1 MAIPILLKTTIGA
14 VADDWNVGRFSLLAA
29 HLRTLQ
35 DARGEQRYEVF
46 ARDRVESAAGDDRD
60 LAQAAT
66 GAYAQLWLIAADT
79 VGALTKTDIE
89 NIASFRRAG
98 GGILLTRDHQ
108 DLGACLANLG
118 ALGAT
123 QYFQSVNPDPEPSRR
138 CRDDRETLSIS
149 WPNFHSGAN
158 GDLQRVTPVEPVHA
172 LMKRPAGGVIQRL
185 PAHPHEGAVGVPD
198 SLGASA
204 RLIAQGHSTTTG
216 TAFNL
221 CVAVEEAGQGRAV
234 SDSSFHHFC
243 DYNWDPRRGCPS
255 FVNETPGFEVLTSP
269 RALDDVHSYVENIAA
284 WLSRQC

>member
-14 VADDWNVGRFSLLAA
+14 VADDWNVGRFSLLTA
-29 HLRTLQ
+29 HLRGLRDT
-35 DARGEQRYEVF
+35 RGELRYEVC

-60 LAQAAT
+60 LAQAAA

-79 VGALTKTDIE
+79 VGALTETDID
-89 NIASFRRAG
+89 NIARFRRTG

-108 DLGACLANLG
+108 DLGACLAKLG
-118 ALGAT
+118 ALGAS
-123 QYFQSVNPDPEPSRR
+123 QYFQSVNPDPDPSRR
-138 CRDDRETLSIS
+138 CSDDRETPSIS

-158 GDLQRVTPVEPVHA
+158 GDLQSVTPVEPVHA
-172 LMKRPAGGVIQRL
+172 LLKRTGGGVIQRL

-198 SLGASA
+198 SLGGSA
-204 RLIAQGHSTTTG
+204 RVVAQGRSITTG

-243 DYNWDPRRGCPS
+243 DYNWDPHMGCPS

-284 WLSRQC
+284 WLSGRH

>member
-14 VADDWNVGRFSLLAA
+14 VADDWNVGRFSLLTA
-29 HLRTLQ
+29 HLRGLRDT
-35 DARGEQRYEVF
+35 RGELRYEVC

-60 LAQAAT
+60 LAQAAA

-79 VGALTKTDIE
+79 VGALTETDID
-89 NIASFRRAG
+89 NIARFRRTG

-108 DLGACLANLG
+108 DLGACLAKLG
-118 ALGAT
+118 ALGAS
-123 QYFQSVNPDPEPSRR
+123 QYFQSVNPDPDPSRR
-138 CRDDRETLSIS
+138 CSDDRETPSIS

-158 GDLQRVTPVEPVHA
+158 GDLQSVTPVEPVHA
-172 LMKRPAGGVIQRL
+172 LLKRTGGGVIQRL

-198 SLGASA
+198 SLGGSA
-204 RLIAQGHSTTTG
+204 RVVAQGRSITTG

-243 DYNWDPRRGCPS
+243 DYNWDPGMGCPS
-255 FVNETPGFEVLTSP
+255 FVDETPGFEVLTSP

-284 WLSRQC
+284 WLAGQH

>member
-14 VADDWNVGRFSLLAA
+14 VPDDWNVGRFSLLVAR
-29 HLRTLQ
+29 LRTLQ
-35 DARGEQRYEVF
+35 DARGELRYEVF
-46 ARDRVESAAGDDRD
+46 ARDRVENAAGDDRE

-79 VGALTKTDIE
+79 VGALTETDIE
-89 NIASFRRAG
+89 NIARFRRGG

-108 DLGACLANLG
+108 DLGACLAKLG

-138 CRDDRETLSIS
+138 CSDDRETPSIS

-172 LMKRPAGGVIQRL
+172 LMKRRGGGVIQRL

-198 SLGASA
+198 SLGGSA
-204 RLIAQGHSTTTG
+204 RVVAQGRSTTTG

-221 CVAVEEAGQGRAV
+221 CVTVEEAGQGRAV

-255 FVNETPGFEVLTSP
+255 FVNETPGFEVLTMP

-284 WLSRQC
+284 WLSGQA

>member
-29 HLRTLQ
+29 HLRSLQ
-35 DARGEQRYEVF
+35 DARGQLRYEVA
-46 ARDRVESAAGDDRD
+46 ARDRSESAAGDDRD
-60 LAQAAT
+60 LAQAAM
-66 GAYAQLWLIAADT
+66 GAYAQLWLIATDT
-79 VGALTKTDIE
+79 VGALTETDSE
-89 NIASFRRAG
+89 NIARFRRAG
-98 GGILLTRDHQ
+98 GGMLLTRDHQ
-108 DLGACLANLG
+108 DLGACLAKLG

-138 CRDDRETLSIS
+138 CADDRETPSIS

-172 LMKRPAGGVIQRL
+172 LMRRPGGGVIQRL
-185 PAHPHEGAVGVPD
+185 PAHPHEGAVGVPG
-198 SLGASA
+198 SVGGIA
-204 RLIAQGHSTTTG
+204 RVVAQGRSTATG

-221 CVAVEEAGQGRAV
+221 CVAVEEAAQGRAV

-255 FVNETPGFEVLTSP
+255 FVTETPGFEVLTSP

-284 WLSRQC
+284 WLSAQS